1 MNININSLYTEEALK
16 ELPKD
21 YLLTAYMEV
30 VKLLEKTKSYEK
42 IVKYSKY
49 KEQPEEAIL
58 KRMN

>member
-1 MNININSLYTEEALK
+1 MNVNIDLLYTEEALK

-21 YLLTAYMEV
+21 YLLATYMEV

-42 IVKYSKY
+42 IAKYSKY
-49 KEQPEEAIL
+49 KEQLEQVIL

>member
-49 KEQPEEAIL
+49 KEQLEEAIL